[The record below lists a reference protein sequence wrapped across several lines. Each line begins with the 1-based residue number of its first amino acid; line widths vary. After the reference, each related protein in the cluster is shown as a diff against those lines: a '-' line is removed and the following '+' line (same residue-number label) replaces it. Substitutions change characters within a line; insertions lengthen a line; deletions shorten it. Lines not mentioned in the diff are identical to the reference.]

1 MGRKVARP
9 RRCDKLVWVL
19 RATNRML
26 QCHSVPALLDLAYDA
41 VRTDLGY
48 DRVGITLIDAESSRL
63 LWRIGTD
70 ERGTKYYP
78 VDRSVALDSD
88 DANARLVADP
98 RLGLHGPGF
107 IYVADCARDLPPDV
121 QRYLDGR
128 PRQGLYVALRGGDQ
142 VLGIISVDNLTSGR
156 SMTAADAPPLVTFA
170 NALAIALSHART
182 LERLE
187 RRVDDLHADLQ
198 RRLAELEWLRDIG
211 RVVNAAGSLDE
222 VLDAVYHGVR
232 DGLGYD
238 RVGIQ
243 LCDHEQGI
251 WEELRGT
258 DEQGR
263 ALYPDD
269 RAYSLA
275 PDSPIWQV
283 PDIAAILSG
292 AEFYYTRDQLADA
305 PPALRHLL
313 DGDSAAMDGLPG
325 LTVPLRSGEAL
336 IGMVCVDNA
345 LTRRHIAPEDA
356 GPLLALANGVGT
368 AVENARRYAAAA
380 HRATCDPL
388 TGLLNHRAML
398 ERIDAALRDA
408 LPFALLLIDVDNFKL
423 FNDTHGHPIGDAVLL
438 RVATLLGEACRD
450 GDVAAR
456 HGGDEF
462 ALILDGAG
470 PREAADV
477 ARRLDDTVRSRHYTT
492 PDGALIPLS
501 ISIGV
506 ACYPSDGPSRPGLM
520 AVADAAMYAAKRQG
534 ITSPHRSE
542 PLLRGERVDDGLR
555 ARGAAD
561 LLGDSPF
568 GVLDGLVAAVD
579 AKDHYTAAHSEDV
592 ARWAVALARALDLP
606 TAQQQVLALA
616 GRLHDL
622 GKIATPDRILRKPG
636 RLTDDEYETLK
647 RHVTYGV
654 AIIRG
659 VLDDPDVVD
668 AVAYH
673 HERWDGAGYPHGL
686 PGPATPLLGR
696 IMQLADATS
705 AMLLDRPYRHGLPWQ
720 EVVARLRA
728 GAGTQFD
735 PALVEPFIACA
746 RSDHAAY
753 PDQHEEQ
760 QESQRGEQQ
769 ESQHGEQQES
779 QRGEYQETDNLSVAA
794 RATG

>member
-1 MGRKVARP
+1 MRRKVARP
-9 RRCDKLVWVL
+9 RRRHRLAWVL
-19 RATNRML
+19 RTTNRMV
-26 QCHSVPALLDLAYDA
+26 QCQSVSALLDLAYDA

-48 DRVGITLIDAESSRL
+48 DRVGIMLVDAESSRL
-63 LWRIGTD
+63 VWRIGTD
-70 ERGTKYYP
+70 ERGAAYYP

-98 RLGLHGPGF
+98 RLGPHGPGF

-156 SMTAADAPPLVTFA
+156 PIIRADAPPLVTFA
-170 NALAIALSHART
+170 NALAIAVCNARS

-187 RRVDDLHADLQ
+187 RRVDSLHATLQ
-198 RRLAELEWLRDIG
+198 RRVAELEWLRDIG

-222 VLDAVYHGVR
+222 VLDAVYSGVH

-243 LCDHEQGI
+243 LFDHEQGI

-258 DEQGR
+258 DERGCV
-263 ALYPDD
+263 LYPDD
-269 RAYSLA
+269 RAYSLV
-275 PDSPIWQV
+275 PDSPIWQM
-283 PDIAAILSG
+283 PDVAAILSG

-313 DGDSAAMDGLPG
+313 DGDSAAMDGLPS

-368 AVENARRYAAAA
+368 AVENARRYAEAAR
-380 HRATCDPL
+380 RATCDPL

-423 FNDTHGHPIGDAVLL
+423 FNDTHGHPTGDGVLM
-438 RVATLLGEACRD
+438 RVATLLGGACRD

-477 ARRLDDTVRSRHYTT
+477 ARRIGDVVRSQPYMA
-492 PDGALIPLS
+492 PDGSVIPLS
-501 ISIGV
+501 ISIGA

-520 AVADAAMYAAKRQG
+520 AVADAAMYAAKRRRG
-534 ITSPHRSE
+534 ITSPDNVQ
-542 PLLRGERVDDGLR
+542 PPWPGERADDGLR

-606 TAQQQVLALA
+606 AAQQQVLALA

-636 RLTDDEYETLK
+636 RLTGDEYETLK

-686 PGPATPLLGR
+686 PGAATPLLGR

-705 AMLLDRPYRHGLPWQ
+705 AMLLDRPYRHGLPWP
-720 EVVARLRA
+720 EVVVRLRA

-746 RSDHAAY
+746 RPDHAAY
-753 PDQHEEQ
+753 PT
-760 QESQRGEQQ
+760 QRGEQR
-769 ESQHGEQQES
+769 EAA
-779 QRGEYQETDNLSVAA
+779 NPSVAGH
-794 RATG
+794 ATVGL